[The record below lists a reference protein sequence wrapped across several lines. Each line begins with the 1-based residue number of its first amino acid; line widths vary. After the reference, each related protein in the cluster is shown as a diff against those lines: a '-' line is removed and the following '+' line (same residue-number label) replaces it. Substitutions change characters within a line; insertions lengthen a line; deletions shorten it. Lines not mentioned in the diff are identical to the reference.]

1 MNTPNKLTVLR
12 VILSPIFLAVL
23 MVDFPF
29 HYLIAGLIF
38 GFAALTDL
46 LDGRIARSQGLITN
60 FGKFLDPLAD
70 KTLTTAALLGFLA
83 SGHIDVWAVML
94 VLAREFMVTSIRLIA
109 AKDGVVVAA
118 SLAGKTKTVAQYV
131 SVLFM
136 IAVLEVSSWRATLLS
151 GVSVPSEFFSWML
164 LAGQVFIWFSVVLT
178 VYSGIEYVWGLRHYF
193 TDSK

>member
-70 KTLTTAALLGFLA
+70 KMLTTAALLGFLA

-136 IAVLEVSSWRATLLS
+136 IAALEVSSWQATLLS

>member
-70 KTLTTAALLGFLA
+70 KMLTTAALLGFLA